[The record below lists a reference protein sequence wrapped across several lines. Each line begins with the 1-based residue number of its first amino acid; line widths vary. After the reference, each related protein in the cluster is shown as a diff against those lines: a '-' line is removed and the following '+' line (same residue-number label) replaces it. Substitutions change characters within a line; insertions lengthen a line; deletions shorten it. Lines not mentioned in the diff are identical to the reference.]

1 MAGPVPA
8 GTMIHKDRTHT
19 VASPAVDPRAQTNT
33 LQTTVLSVAASGWR
47 RVVVVKNNNNN
58 KKKGQTLF
66 SLVNSG
72 EEKQAKELR
81 KGGVGMDECRGTR
94 GDIDTLAL

>member
-1 MAGPVPA
+1 M
-8 GTMIHKDRTHT
+8 
-19 VASPAVDPRAQTNT
+19 
-33 LQTTVLSVAASGWR
+33 
-47 RVVVVKNNNNN
+47 VVVVK

-72 EEKQAKELR
+72 EEKQAKEFR
-81 KGGVGMDECRGTR
+81 KGGEGIDEGSGMR

>member
-1 MAGPVPA
+1 
-8 GTMIHKDRTHT
+8 MIHKDRTHT
-19 VASPAVDPRAQTNT
+19 VASPAVDPRTQTNT

-47 RVVVVKNNNNN
+47 WVVVVAVVKNNNN

-72 EEKQAKELR
+72 EEKQAKEWR
-81 KGGVGMDECRGTR
+81 KGGVGIDECRGTR